1 MNASQVAM
9 TKPTVHVLC
18 SPDTPADALK
28 QLHYGLEEEGIP
40 CETWTEAD
48 GDALSLAWKGSQTS
62 RLGVGVGM
70 DGQTVVLHISK
81 LEQTRPLFRIP
92 IRSVEKVRILGSN
105 AARLVKK
112 LPLKPLEGR

>member
-18 SPDTPADALK
+18 SPDTPTDALK

-62 RLGVGVGM
+62 
-70 DGQTVVLHISK
+70 K
-81 LEQTRPLFRIP
+81 LEQKRPLFRIP